1 MAQNALEIKH
11 INKSFPGVKALNDVT
26 FSVGKGSIHALVG
39 ENGAGKS
46 TLIKI
51 LAGIYHPE
59 EGSIVLDGKEEVF
72 VSPKESRDKGIR
84 VVHQEIQLVNT
95 LTVAENIFI
104 GDLKYK
110 GRLVDWKAMNI
121 EAQKMLDD
129 MGVPIKSTDIVG
141 ELTVAKQQ
149 IVEICKATQG
159 TCKVL
164 IMDEPTATIT
174 LKEQEIMFRIVRRL
188 NEKGVTIIY
197 ISHRLE
203 EIFDLADTVT
213 VLRDGCVIKTLPVR
227 DVDRKGLIALMV
239 GRELKNEYPKE
250 KVPIGEMAFEVKNVK
265 SEGVLKNAYFNVH
278 RGEIIG
284 IAGLVGA
291 GRTETVR
298 AVLGVDK
305 MDEGEVYLWGKKIKN
320 NCLREAIDRGIG
332 LIPES
337 RREQGILP
345 ILSIKNNITAVNLS
359 AILKNGLISDSLENK
374 MADEYIRKLNVATPS
389 REAEIRHL
397 SGGNQQKVIIA
408 RWLMQ
413 NSDIIIMDEPTR
425 GVDVGAKAE
434 IYALMIEMVKSGKA
448 IVMISSELPEIL
460 GMSDRIFVMY
470 DGQTVAE
477 LETKD
482 ATQEKILSYCV

>member
-110 GRLVDWKAMNI
+110 GRLVDWKLMNI

-227 DVDRKGLIALMV
+227 DVDRKGLISLMV

>member
-110 GRLVDWKAMNI
+110 GRLVDWKLMNI

-227 DVDRKGLIALMV
+227 DVDRKGLISLMV

-320 NCLREAIDRGIG
+320 NCLRA
-332 LIPES
+332 
-337 RREQGILP
+337 
-345 ILSIKNNITAVNLS
+345 
-359 AILKNGLISDSLENK
+359 
-374 MADEYIRKLNVATPS
+374 
-389 REAEIRHL
+389 
-397 SGGNQQKVIIA
+397 GNS
-408 RWLMQ
+408 
-413 NSDIIIMDEPTR
+413 SDIEY
-425 GVDVGAKAE
+425 KKQ
-434 IYALMIEMVKSGKA
+434 YY
-448 IVMISSELPEIL
+448 SS
-460 GMSDRIFVMY
+460 
-470 DGQTVAE
+470 
-477 LETKD
+477 
-482 ATQEKILSYCV
+482 